1 MLISFKVLINFDTWC
16 LQISLNNSSAQ
27 AAKVNRIFFF
37 NKKPFLFF
45 FLDNFFFNATFSE
58 VDVAALVFGTARGLE
73 VIHKSTDGAIAGC
86 DKVNGFHGWNRFT
99 FLIQIFNHCTKNP
112 VRTWKMK
119 SGRGKLTGDSFSSNF
134 MHFAAGRH
142 HPHGKLINQK
152 NAPINAFLTPRCLPI
167 WSDDILHNLWRIN
180 NESWWKHIT
189 EVCFTALN

>member
-1 MLISFKVLINFDTWC
+1 MLADFIE
-16 LQISLNNSSAQ
+16 Q
-27 AAKVNRIFFF
+27 FFR
-37 NKKPFLFF
+37 
-45 FLDNFFFNATFSE
+45 TSFSE

-99 FLIQIFNHCTKNP
+99 FLIQIFNQ
-112 VRTWKMK
+112 
-119 SGRGKLTGDSFSSNF
+119 GDSFSSNF

-167 WSDDILHNLWRIN
+167 
-180 NESWWKHIT
+180 
-189 EVCFTALN
+189 